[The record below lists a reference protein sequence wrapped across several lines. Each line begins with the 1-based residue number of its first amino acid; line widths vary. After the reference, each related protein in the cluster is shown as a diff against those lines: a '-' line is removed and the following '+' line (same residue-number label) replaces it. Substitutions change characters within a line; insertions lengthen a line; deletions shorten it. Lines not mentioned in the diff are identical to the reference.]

1 VGLLPLLSS
10 SSLDGGEYVGVGRTG
25 YDDDMTLQRG
35 IAMSCLRMPSVSLCA
50 TWRVTACRCAATVL
64 LRQLNSEMGPESSSS
79 PPSHQILWKQPL
91 SNNKTTTPR
100 MMIIPSTIVSS
111 VVLPE
116 TLAGTSDMLIIA
128 LRGILT

>member
-1 VGLLPLLSS
+1 MGLLPLLSS

-79 PPSHQILWKQPL
+79 PLHQILWKQPL